1 MQGKK
6 KAIGNIVFLL
16 AVFVL
21 TVYGIF
27 HGEDMGAMVQAVK
40 KADVRWLVPG
50 VFLVLFFIWGESVIL
65 WYMMRSFRI
74 YIRKRICFLFSSA
87 GFFFSCITPSASGG
101 QPMQVYYMN
110 KEKIPVPVA
119 TVILMIVTITYKL
132 VLVVTG
138 LGVVLFGQGF
148 QHRYLGGI
156 LPVFYLGVLLNVF
169 CVSFMTVLVF
179 HPVLAENILSKG
191 MDWLERLH
199 IMKRAKTRRKKLSQS
214 MQSYRETAAYLK
226 EHKKVIA
233 WVILITF
240 IQRFALF
247 AVTWMVYRAFGLSG
261 SRCRA
266 FAGSHFCFG

>member
-87 GFFFSCITPSASGG
+87 GF
-101 QPMQVYYMN
+101 
-110 KEKIPVPVA
+110 
-119 TVILMIVTITYKL
+119 
-132 VLVVTG
+132 
-138 LGVVLFGQGF
+138 
-148 QHRYLGGI
+148 
-156 LPVFYLGVLLNVF
+156 
-169 CVSFMTVLVF
+169 
-179 HPVLAENILSKG
+179 
-191 MDWLERLH
+191 
-199 IMKRAKTRRKKLSQS
+199 
-214 MQSYRETAAYLK
+214 
-226 EHKKVIA
+226 
-233 WVILITF
+233 
-240 IQRFALF
+240 
-247 AVTWMVYRAFGLSG
+247 
-261 SRCRA
+261 
-266 FAGSHFCFG
+266 